1 MVKMFSRNIH
11 EDFTGPN
18 TRILEQTRGVTKID
32 RSVFFILKFVYLGLR
47 ILLRIVLGKRRR
59 DKLYI
64 ESGLSFKDFLWK
76 SINFLCLENL
86 ILLEFNVPKYDY
98 KFYYRVI
105 GQDFSVMTCH
115 EDQILDRFIPKQSDV
130 VIDVG
135 AHLGRHT
142 IIASKRVGQTGK
154 IVAIEAHLENFKMLN
169 RNIKLNRLT
178 NVIPLNYAVYS
189 NQTKL
194 KLYMPDEESS
204 HHSTMLERV
213 GETRKKFVEVNA
225 NTLDNLLQQNGV
237 EEVNWIKIDDEG
249 AEFEVLKGATKI
261 LSKSNDI
268 AILIEIHNSQNGT
281 NLYRPIIE
289 FLNNY
294 NFKIEYEKIHDG
306 GERHV
311 MVRKQLKIS

>member
-1 MVKMFSRNIH
+1 
-11 EDFTGPN
+11 
-18 TRILEQTRGVTKID
+18 
-32 RSVFFILKFVYLGLR
+32 
-47 ILLRIVLGKRRR
+47 
-59 DKLYI
+59 
-64 ESGLSFKDFLWK
+64 
-76 SINFLCLENL
+76 
-86 ILLEFNVPKYDY
+86 
-98 KFYYRVI
+98 
-105 GQDFSVMTCH
+105 MTCH
-115 EDQILDRFIPKQSDV
+115 EDQILDLFIPKQTDV

-154 IVAIEAHLENFKMLN
+154 IVAIEAHPENFKMLN

-178 NVIPLNYAVYS
+178 NVIPLNYAAYS

-204 HHSTMLERV
+204 HHSAMLERV

-225 NTLDNLLQQNGV
+225 DTLDNLLQHNEV
-237 EEVNWIKIDDEG
+237 EEVNWIKIDVEG
-249 AEFEVLKGATKI
+249 AEFEVLKGATDI

-268 AILIEIHNSQNGT
+268 AILIEIHNSQNGI
-281 NLYRPIIE
+281 NLYGPIIE

-294 NFKIEYEKIHDG
+294 SFKIEYEKIHDG

-311 MVRKQLKIS
+311 IVRKQSFSETVETSN